1 MESTQSTDMAQASSG
16 RKRTRIVRPY
26 PIHTLEEALTI
37 ASTIQ
42 EANAGLEFDRE
53 LLARAMGTTP
63 ASSGFTMR
71 LNSSAKYGLTLGG
84 YNDPRIGLT
93 QRGEAIVAPR
103 GDGELRQARFDAALQ
118 PDLFAQ
124 FYRLLDGK
132 RLPEDTYAQNM
143 LQRELG
149 IHPDLAGECL
159 AIVKANGLFTGLL
172 RSLEGALQVD
182 LRGPP
187 APFAGHL
194 ERDGDATAG
203 PAPPA
208 VSAPGQEAVRGEKI
222 FIGHDGSAESVG
234 IVSAVLEEFD
244 IPYATVL
251 DPGVDLRPV
260 PAEVAR
266 EMRECMAAVLVFAAP
281 EDDESGATTPMDRI
295 MFLLGASSVLYG
307 DRIVIMREKGF
318 EPTYDTGSLPTVL
331 FDRDSPEHA
340 GLALLRELHRAGVIE
355 VTS

>member
-1 MESTQSTDMAQASSG
+1 MESTQSTDSAQTSSG

-71 LNSSAKYGLTLGG
+71 LNSSAKYGLTQGG
-84 YNDPRIGLT
+84 YNDPRIGLA
-93 QRGEAIVAPR
+93 QRGEAIVAPK
-103 GDGELRQARFDAALQ
+103 GDDELRQALVDAALQ

-149 IHPDLAGECL
+149 IHPYLAGECL
-159 AIVKANGLFTGLL
+159 GIVKANGLFTGIL
-172 RSLEGALQVD
+172 RSVQGALQVD
-182 LRGPP
+182 LQGPP
-187 APFAGHL
+187 APYAGHP

-203 PAPPA
+203 PAPPTA
-208 VSAPGQEAVRGEKI
+208 ATSGHDTVQGGKI

-234 IVSAVLEEFD
+234 IVSAVLEEFN
-244 IPYATVL
+244 IPYGTVL
-251 DPGVDLRPV
+251 EPDVDLRPV

-307 DRIVIMREKGF
+307 DRIVILRERGF
-318 EPTYDTGSLPTVL
+318 EPAYDTGSLPTVV

-340 GLALLRELHRAGVIE
+340 GLALLRELHQAGVIE

>member
-1 MESTQSTDMAQASSG
+1 MESTQSTDSAQTSSG

-71 LNSSAKYGLTLGG
+71 LNSSAKYGLTQGG
-84 YNDPRIGLT
+84 YNDPRIGLA
-93 QRGEAIVAPR
+93 QRGEAIVAPK
-103 GDGELRQARFDAALQ
+103 GDDELRQALVDAALQ

-159 AIVKANGLFTGLL
+159 GIVKANGLFTGIL
-172 RSLEGALQVD
+172 RSVQGALQVD
-182 LRGPP
+182 LQGPP
-187 APFAGHL
+187 APYAGHP

-203 PAPPA
+203 PAPPTA
-208 VSAPGQEAVRGEKI
+208 ATSGHDTVQGGKI

-234 IVSAVLEEFD
+234 IVSAVLEEFN
-244 IPYATVL
+244 IPYGTVL
-251 DPGVDLRPV
+251 EPDVDLRPV

-307 DRIVIMREKGF
+307 DRIVILRERGF
-318 EPTYDTGSLPTVL
+318 EPAYDTGSLPTVV